1 MGIDPNQ
8 LRSLIIQPALQAIG
22 LWTPAAEQL
31 VLGTACQES
40 MCGTYIKQLGKG
52 PALGIY
58 QMEPATHND
67 LHVNFLA
74 FKRDLNVKVNN
85 LSLGIAKAEELIWNL
100 NYATAMCRV
109 HYFRIK
115 APLPA
120 VHDIRAQARYWKKY
134 YNTHLGAGTEEEYL
148 KNWERYSGE

>member
-8 LRSLIIQPALQAIG
+8 LRIYIIQPVLQAIG

-67 LHVNFLA
+67 LHANFL
-74 FKRDLNVKVNN
+74 KYRGVLKIRVNN
-85 LSLGIAKAEELIWNL
+85 LALWMNSQEMVWNL

-120 VHDIRAQARYWKKY
+120 VHDIPAQARYWKKY